1 MDLKQTRQLGPN
13 LKTPSRSEWGKEGL
27 QIRYRIP
34 PNGVQKTSTKGYR
47 RSPIVGQKSSK
58 WGYRRPPN
66 GVQKTSK
73 RDTEDLLNGVQ
84 KTSKWRTE
92 DLQTGYRIPPH
103 GVQKTSKWGTE
114 NLEMMHRI
122 PIKRAYQ
129 LPPTTCSWPNKK
141 SFSISQNSF
150 WDFEVWEIQ
159 HSRQIGQANLL
170 VRSSSSRQCD
180 QMATLFLNISK
191 LTTIKISPITN
202 FCQSWF
208 SKRSIW
214 PNNKEL

>member
-34 PNGVQKTSTKGYR
+34 PN
-47 RSPIVGQKSSK
+47 
-58 WGYRRPPN
+58 
-66 GVQKTSK
+66 
-73 RDTEDLLNGVQ
+73 
-84 KTSKWRTE
+84 
-92 DLQTGYRIPPH
+92 

-208 SKRSIW
+208 SKSSIW